1 MKKVWGQPLRQRTW
15 TNKKQVCDDYFPDLN
30 QPAILLILLHNQSFH
45 PMEWD
50 KCAKNFRLFD
60 SSSRSQQNYG
70 VILENQNSS
79 KCQGLYK
86 QIIKKC
92 TRYLRQTLDYLTRE
106 AKGIHWQIIEVQKI
120 RGSWKINN
128 HKEKWKVTSL

>member
-1 MKKVWGQPLRQRTW
+1 
-15 TNKKQVCDDYFPDLN
+15 
-30 QPAILLILLHNQSFH
+30 
-45 PMEWD
+45 MEWE

-106 AKGIHWQIIEVQKI
+106 AKGIHRQIIEVQKI
-120 RGSWKINN
+120 
-128 HKEKWKVTSL
+128 